1 MADAVTQFREYV
13 RLDRLQTSEG
23 LSPFELER
31 WMHLKRI
38 LSQRFSSGL
47 SDVHADKR
55 RSIRVPIRMRV
66 GFSTVAEMR
75 GNVMTNLSRGG
86 IFIATDHLVEIGTQ
100 LQLRMQI
107 EATGESLEVP
117 TEVAS
122 HNVGPNF
129 AAEPRGMGLRFLE
142 MDAETARKLEFLYH
156 DALRARTEPGKG
168 R

>member
-1 MADAVTQFREYV
+1 MRSPSHD
-13 RLDRLQTSEG
+13 TSRRRFLLSVGGGG
-23 LSPFELER
+23 L
-31 WMHLKRI
+31 
-38 LSQRFSSGL
+38 LSQL
-47 SDVHADKR
+47 HARMATAAPETRIRPAGPGSKYVPRVKAAFVR
-55 RSIRVPIRMRV
+55 RK
-66 GFSTVAEMR
+66 
-75 GNVMTNLSRGG
+75 GNYGMLWPGAIYDGETALKDYR
-86 IFIATDHLVEIGTQ
+86 
-100 LQLRMQI
+100 RQI